1 MDIKI
6 TQARPFKRY
15 VEAFLKKR
23 LMLPDDFDKFQ
34 KVLAQNPEMGD
45 VIRGTGGVR
54 KTRLKSASHG
64 KSGGFRVC
72 YYYVTKNYEIYL
84 LSMYAKNEKEDLD
97 SDDKK
102 LLKQMAKILDGG
114 GRL

>member
-1 MDIKI
+1 MD
-6 TQARPFKRY
+6 
-15 VEAFLKKR
+15 
-23 LMLPDDFDKFQ
+23 DDFKEFQ
-34 KVLAQNPEMGD
+34 EVLIQNPEMGD
-45 VIRGTGGVR
+45 AIPGTGRVR
-54 KTRLKSASHG
+54 KVRLKSASGG
-64 KSGGFRVC
+64 KRGGFRVC

-84 LSMYAKNEKEDLD
+84 LSIYAKNEKEDLD